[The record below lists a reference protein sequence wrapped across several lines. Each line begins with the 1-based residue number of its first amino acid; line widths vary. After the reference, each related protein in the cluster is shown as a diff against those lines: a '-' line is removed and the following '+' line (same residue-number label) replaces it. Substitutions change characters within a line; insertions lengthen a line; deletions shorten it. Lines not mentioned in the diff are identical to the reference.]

1 MTGVTVLLKI
11 TACFT
16 YNNYNLMSPRGKNII
31 IALLLVAI
39 TFGVYWN
46 VRGNSF
52 VNIDDPQYVTI
63 NPFVTQGLTLK
74 SVGWAFRT
82 TFFVNWHPLTWLSHM
97 ADVELYGLNPR
108 GHHLT
113 SLIIHI
119 INTLL
124 LFFLL
129 NRLTLLPWQS
139 AFVAA
144 VFAIHPLGVESV
156 AWVSERKN
164 ILSTLFWFLGIW
176 AYIGYVQR
184 PRFIK
189 YSAVFLSMAV
199 GLMFKPMLV
208 TFPVTLLLLDYW
220 PFNRFAVQ
228 GGFPCVTRLIVRAVV
243 EKLPLFA
250 LSLASALV
258 TYEVQLRAYAVQP
271 LSQLPL
277 SKRLATAVVSYMQ
290 YLRKMALPYDL
301 AIPYPYPD
309 ALPSYEVFLSA
320 LLITTVTAAAIR
332 LRHSRPYVLFGWGF
346 YLITLLPVIRFI
358 QTGRE
363 AIADRYTYV
372 PMIGILIVIA
382 IGASD
387 ILSGNR
393 FKKYILSAAT
403 TVTIISLAAVTWFQ
417 IGYWRDSYTLFDHS
431 IKTIEGNYMAYNNY
445 GAAFLEDHKP
455 EKAVEIFTK
464 GLLIKPDSSE
474 LNYSMG
480 EALTK
485 QGKFEEAITYF
496 SRSSSLMF
504 FDGEAVL
511 NKRYGIVLLKDK
523 DYAGAVSYFKI
534 ALSIHP
540 MDTEVLNN
548 MGIALMGLDKSEEA
562 LEAFSRGVAVKP
574 DSATLRF
581 NKGLA
586 LKKVGR
592 LKEAILEFEQAARL
606 NPGSETVAKTLDLAK
621 RQAVGP

>member
-1 MTGVTVLLKI
+1 
-11 TACFT
+11 
-16 YNNYNLMSPRGKNII
+16 MSPRGKNII
-31 IALLLVAI
+31 IALLLIVI

-46 VRGNSF
+46 VRRNSF
-52 VNIDDPQYVTI
+52 VNIDDPQYVTA
-63 NPFVTQGLTLK
+63 NPFVNQGLTFK

-119 INTLL
+119 INTVL

-129 NRLTLLPWQS
+129 NRLTLGPWQS
-139 AFVAA
+139 AFVAV

-176 AYIGYVQR
+176 AYIGYVER

-189 YSAVFLSMAV
+189 YAAVFLSMAV
-199 GLMFKPMLV
+199 GLMVKPMLV

-220 PFNRFAVQ
+220 PFKRFTVQ
-228 GGFPCVTRLIVRAVV
+228 AGLARVTRLIFRAIV

-250 LSLASALV
+250 LALASAFV

-271 LSQLPL
+271 FSQLPL
-277 SKRLATAVVSYMQ
+277 GKRFATAAFSYEQ

-309 ALPSYEVFLSA
+309 TLPPLSVFLSV
-320 LLITTVTAAAIR
+320 LLITAITVAAIR
-332 LRHSRPYVLFGWGF
+332 LRQSRPYVLFGWGF

-372 PMIGILIVIA
+372 PIIGIFIVIA
-382 IGASD
+382 MGASD
-387 ILSGNR
+387 ILSGIFPGNC
-393 FKKYILSAAT
+393 FKKYVLTSAASI
-403 TVTIISLAAVTWFQ
+403 TIISLAAVTWVQ

-445 GAAFLEDHKP
+445 GAAFLEDHNP
-455 EKAVEIFTK
+455 EKAVEIFNK
-464 GLLIKPDSSE
+464 GLQIKPDSPE

-480 EALTK
+480 EALTR

-496 SRSSSLMF
+496 SRSSTLMF

-523 DYAGAVSYFKI
+523 DYAEAVSYFKI
-534 ALSIHP
+534 SLSIHP

-548 MGIALMGLDKSEEA
+548 MGIALMGLDKPEEA
-562 LEAFSRGVAVKP
+562 LEAFSRGVAVAP

-586 LKKVGR
+586 LKKAGR
-592 LKEAILEFEQAARL
+592 LSEAIHEFEEAARL
-606 NPGSETVAKTLDLAK
+606 NPTSETVAKTLDLAK
-621 RQAVGP
+621 RQAAGL